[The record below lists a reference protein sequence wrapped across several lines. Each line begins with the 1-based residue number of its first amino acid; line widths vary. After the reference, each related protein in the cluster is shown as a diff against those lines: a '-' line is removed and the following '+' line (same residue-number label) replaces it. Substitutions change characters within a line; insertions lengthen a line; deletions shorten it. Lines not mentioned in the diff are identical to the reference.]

1 MHIFCLGVN
10 HTTASLALRE
20 KLSFD
25 EESAHAA
32 LTRLSRG
39 EGFPQPH
46 EMVIV
51 STCNRIELYAAA
63 VEPNF
68 DALETFLA
76 EARGVAVEAFRDHV
90 YRYVDEKAVSHL
102 FRVASGLDSMVLG
115 EPQILGQITHSLELA
130 LDAGVCGTLL
140 SRLFRSAIHAG
151 KRARTETAI
160 SRNPASVP
168 SLAAWLAARE
178 VKNISLAQVVV
189 VGAGEM
195 AELAVEALRKRGASQ
210 ITVVNRTLTRAQSLA
225 ARWQAKAATFEQLE
239 ELLLEAEVVITS
251 TSAPHV
257 ILHASQ
263 MRRIMSKRH
272 RPSITMIDIAAPRDV
287 EPAVGKVPGVKLY
300 DLDQLQHQVQHL
312 LAERAAA
319 APQVEAILAEE
330 KAQFLQYFNSL
341 NMLPL
346 ITELRQQADAIRQYE
361 LERTLRRLP
370 DLTQVERERIE
381 AMTHALVNKLL
392 EAPTLRLRMEANCPH
407 ASEYATAV
415 RTLFDLPGESGVCA
429 FSKQFCSL
437 QGSDENM
444 HLQPLIESANR
455 GYSSGNS

>member
-1 MHIFCLGVN
+1 
-10 HTTASLALRE
+10 
-20 KLSFD
+20 
-25 EESAHAA
+25 
-32 LTRLSRG
+32 
-39 EGFPQPH
+39 
-46 EMVIV
+46 
-51 STCNRIELYAAA
+51 
-63 VEPNF
+63 
-68 DALETFLA
+68 
-76 EARGVAVEAFRDHV
+76 
-90 YRYVDEKAVSHL
+90 
-102 FRVASGLDSMVLG
+102 
-115 EPQILGQITHSLELA
+115 
-130 LDAGVCGTLL
+130 
-140 SRLFRSAIHAG
+140 
-151 KRARTETAI
+151 
-160 SRNPASVP
+160 
-168 SLAAWLAARE
+168 
-178 VKNISLAQVVV
+178 
-189 VGAGEM
+189 
-195 AELAVEALRKRGASQ
+195 
-210 ITVVNRTLTRAQSLA
+210 
-225 ARWQAKAATFEQLE
+225 
-239 ELLLEAEVVITS
+239 
-251 TSAPHV
+251 
-257 ILHASQ
+257 
-263 MRRIMSKRH
+263 MSKRH

-287 EPAVGKVPGVKLY
+287 EPAVGQVPGVKLY